1 MTLMSSDLLIQR
13 ELEEEIKGWIIYFF
27 IIFQFVHRTH
37 VCMTQCDPVI

>member
-13 ELEEEIKGWIIYFF
+13 ELEEEIKGWII
-27 IIFQFVHRTH
+27 FQFVHKTH